1 MVQKTEVKQIKER
14 EDSPKYFYLP
24 NDKVDL
30 NGFQTNFEAFISQ
43 VTCHDLTSGNRRA
56 RQKGKRV
63 YTFKKKRKT
72 NNGKVNDCGDNFFS
86 SDLSENV
93 TESNCK

>member
-43 VTCHDLTSGNRRA
+43 VICHDLTSGNRRA
-56 RQKGKRV
+56 R
-63 YTFKKKRKT
+63 
-72 NNGKVNDCGDNFFS
+72 
-86 SDLSENV
+86 
-93 TESNCK
+93 

>member
-14 EDSPKYFYLP
+14 ENSPKYFYLP

-56 RQKGKRV
+56 R
-63 YTFKKKRKT
+63 
-72 NNGKVNDCGDNFFS
+72 
-86 SDLSENV
+86 
-93 TESNCK
+93 

>member
-43 VTCHDLTSGNRRA
+43 ITCHDLTPGIGEHVRKENVCILL
-56 RQKGKRV
+56 KR
-63 YTFKKKRKT
+63 KEKT
-72 NNGKVNDCGDNFFS
+72 NNGKVNDCDDNFF
-86 SDLSENV
+86 L
-93 TESNCK
+93 